1 MAPKHAHFDCLSG
14 ISGDMTLAALIDLGA
29 PLDRLKEDLAGLPLG
44 EFDLAVEIV
53 SINGIRARQVK
64 IDLPQMDTERHFSDI
79 RAMIDHSDLPDRI
92 KIRATDMFR
101 RLARAEADIHGCSPE
116 EVHFHEVGA
125 ADAII
130 DIVGTALCL
139 DYLEIDRITASVI
152 PLGSGFVSCR
162 HGVLPLPAP
171 ATLALLKNVPVK
183 GTAIEGELVTP
194 TGAAII
200 TSLAENFGPL
210 PAIKPLATGYGAG
223 RQRFADRPN
232 LLRVIVGQPNAEDAS
247 GAGLTIEDDVELIE
261 TAIDDLNPEVYGHL
275 MERLLAAGALD
286 VCWIPA
292 HMKKN
297 RPGTLVRVLCRSETV
312 LAAANIIFAETT
324 SLGIRVQPVRRLVLP
339 REEVVVKTSLGPVR
353 VKRSQTPDGR
363 ERLSPE
369 YEECRRLAN
378 TLQRPL
384 REIYDLIGRETG
396 ARPPKAGGSAET
408 PDRTI
413 DKKGR

>member
-1 MAPKHAHFDCLSG
+1 MARKHLHFDCLSG

-29 PLDRLKEDLAGLPLG
+29 PPERLREDLARLQLG
-44 EFDLAVEIV
+44 AFDLTVETV
-53 SINGIRARQVK
+53 SVNGIAARQVN
-64 IDLPQMDTERHFSDI
+64 IDLPREDNERHFSDI
-79 RAMIDHSDLPDRI
+79 RAMIDRSGLPDRV
-92 KIRATDMFR
+92 KSRAVDTFR
-101 RLARAEADIHGCSPE
+101 RLAGAEAEVHGCSPE

-139 DYLEIDRITASVI
+139 DYLEIERVSASPL
-152 PLGSGFVSCR
+152 PLGSGFVTCR

-171 ATLALLKNVPVK
+171 ATLALLKDVPVK

-210 PAIKPLATGYGAG
+210 PAMNLLATGHGAG
-223 RQRFADRPN
+223 RQRFDERPN
-232 LLRVIVGQPNAEDAS
+232 LLRVVMGHTDAGDAIGAIV
-247 GAGLTIEDDVELIE
+247 EDDVELIE

-286 VCWIPA
+286 VSWIPA
-292 HMKKN
+292 YMKKN
-297 RPGTLVRVLCRSETV
+297 RPGTLVRVLCRSENV
-312 LAAANIIFAETT
+312 QAAANIIFTETT
-324 SLGIRVQPVRRLVLP
+324 SLGLRVQPVRRLVLP
-339 REEVVVKTSLGPVR
+339 REEVVVETSLGPVR
-353 VKRSQTPDGR
+353 VKRCRTPDGGQ
-363 ERLSPE
+363 RLSPE
-369 YEECRRLAN
+369 YEECRRLAK

-384 REIYDLIGRETG
+384 RDVYDLIRREIG
-396 ARPPKAGGSAET
+396 PLRPQGDRAAGKRDTA
-408 PDRTI
+408 I